1 MKSVLFISSGEKIA
15 KMQVCIYDEIKSLR
29 IINTYANNNIKQ

>member
-1 MKSVLFISSGEKIA
+1 MSIKIA

-29 IINTYANNNIKQ
+29 IINTYANNKKQ